1 MGVSNLVLQE
11 LSGRAKAGIL
21 VSIISGMFLAALDQT
36 IVGTALPHILA
47 DLKGFTEY
55 SWVVAAYMITQ
66 AISAP
71 ISSKLSDIYGRRVM
85 FFFNVIVF
93 LAGSALAGAAHTMT
107 WLIIARAIQGI
118 GGGGLAAAAF
128 TIIADIFP
136 PRERGKWTGLI
147 GAVFGLASVIGPTLG
162 GYLTDHL
169 SWRWVFYVNI
179 PVGAVALGIAARF
192 LPNIKHDARGKIDWL
207 GAIGITGAVVPLILA
222 LIWGGS
228 KYAWGSAQIISL
240 FAAAAVMT
248 AAFITIEYFA
258 EDPIIPLRLFK
269 EYSFSLVSIIT
280 VLTAALVFG
289 GILYIPIFIQT
300 VVGQSA
306 TNSGLLL
313 LPLMIGIVAGSI
325 ISGQITAHTGKY
337 RVVGLVSLGI
347 AAIGMFLLS
356 HIDRN
361 TSNALVSRNMV
372 ILGLGIGP
380 TFPLLPMIAQNLFG
394 LADTGVVTGAITFFR
409 TIGGA
414 VGTAVLGTVFNNELK
429 SGLNNLPLPDALAH
443 PIPQLQPVADKL
455 VSVLHDPDVV
465 TSPPALHQILT
476 QLPPQLLTYF
486 KPAIDQY
493 IEWSKTAIADAIS
506 MVFVVGTGLAAVS
519 IVLFY
524 LVEERELRGAQ
535 SPERIKSDEPVQT
548 PESVPA
554 GAE

>member
-1 MGVSNLVLQE
+1 VLQQ

-21 VSIISGMFLAALDQT
+21 VSVISGMFLAALDQT

-93 LAGSALAGAAHTMT
+93 LAGSALAGAAHSMT

-162 GYLTDHL
+162 GWLTDNL

-192 LPNIKHDARGKIDWL
+192 LPNIKHDFRGKIDWL
-207 GAIGITGAVVPLILA
+207 GAVGITGAVVPLILA

-248 AAFITIEYFA
+248 TAFISIEYFA

-280 VLTAALVFG
+280 VLTAALMFG

-325 ISGQITAHTGKY
+325 VAGQITARTGKY
-337 RVVGLVSLGI
+337 RVVGLVSLSI
-347 AAIGMFLLS
+347 AAFAMYLLS
-356 HIDRN
+356 HITRD
-361 TSNALVSRNMV
+361 TSNAIVSRNMV

-394 LADTGVVTGAITFFR
+394 LADTGVVTGAVTFFR

-429 SGLNNLPLPDALAH
+429 SGLNALPLPSPLNQPNPQLKPLVDALH
-443 PIPQLQPVADKL
+443 N
-455 VSVLHDPDVV
+455 PDVV
-465 TSPPALHQILT
+465 TSPSALHQILT
-476 QLPPQLLTYF
+476 AIPAQFMTVL
-486 KPAIDQY
+486 KPAVDQY

-519 IVLFY
+519 IVLYY

-535 SPERIKSDEPVQT
+535 T
-548 PESVPA
+548 PEHIKEPMPEPIQT
-554 GAE
+554 AESIAASAD